1 MEIKKALNKVS
12 ENKTVVLKA
21 VGITVASAAAIVAGI
36 FVAKKAKN
44 NNKTDLSA

>member
-21 VGITVASAAAIVAGI
+21 VGVTVATATAIVVGL

-44 NNKTDLSA
+44 HNHTDLSA